1 MNHSFPKCMA
11 PWSLLLSSTAL
22 LLPACVVT
30 PFDAIGVA
38 PRIAAPPSRPAAASL
53 VPLSAPANEPHE
65 IRASHLLIAYQGAM
79 RAAPSVLRSKPEALI
94 RAQEA
99 FTKAKAGAEFKQL
112 AAEYSD
118 EPGAAAS
125 GGDLG
130 KFKRDRVVPEFGKAA
145 FALRP
150 GELSNVVESPFG
162 YHVILRTE

>member
-1 MNHSFPKCMA
+1 MSHSFPKYIA
-11 PWSLLLSSTAL
+11 QWSLLSSTPL
-22 LLPACVVT
+22 LLLACIVT
-30 PFDAIGVA
+30 PYDAVGVG
-38 PRIAAPPSRPAAASL
+38 PRIATPPSSHATAAL

-79 RAAPSVLRSKPEALI
+79 RAAPSVLRTKAEALL

-99 FTKAKAGAEFKQL
+99 LTKAKAEAEFKQL